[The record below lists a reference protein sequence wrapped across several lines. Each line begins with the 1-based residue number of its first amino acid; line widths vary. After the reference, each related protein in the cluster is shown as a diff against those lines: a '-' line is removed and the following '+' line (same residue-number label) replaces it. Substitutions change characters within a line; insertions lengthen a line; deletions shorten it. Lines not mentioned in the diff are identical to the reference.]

1 MATIYAILGA
11 IIRAL
16 IPALVEAREA
26 TREVIEVDSD
36 PVIRAAFWRG
46 DKL

>member
-1 MATIYAILGA
+1 MAALYALLGA

-26 TREVIEVDSD
+26 TRECIEVDSD
-36 PVIRAAFWRG
+36 PVVRAAFWSG
-46 DKL
+46 EWL